1 MIPSKNNPALLSE
14 RSERS
19 LKTLNDFTDF
29 VSAMEINVTESTHF
43 KKDAIKIIN
52 CLKFIKINLAFIG
65 YAVENRS
72 DPQLYTY
79 ETDKAKGVI
88 RDFHNT
94 SIHLNSYHT
103 KEDVQS
109 ALENLVQQFENA
121 IEAMQALGKL
131 ELFARQLQF
140 DRDIGCIEART
151 AKALLFAAVC
161 MSSPSHSLD
170 QLMAQCLFMPE
181 DDETEILKKAN
192 AFFKPFIGQVCIWK
206 NKDYIIDEVL
216 IKQYLTEAFGIKLP
230 SKEFETIKN
239 LFENFTFLEKITWL
253 KGSLPIKSFEV
264 CTLLLEEIE
273 KINKIESSKLNV
285 IEKLGFFWEHFIVS
299 FDKFRDSFVLPLFV
313 TITAIAGIALI
324 TIGLIFL
331 PGLVLGLSILCL
343 TLCLTLTCIREGNLI
358 ENFLISGFFFS
369 CPLLLSAILM
379 VMAAGVI
386 VSAVIS
392 LVTFISN
399 KRLESLVPNQE
410 LLFTQCIDDYFEGKG
425 NILSGKLIHL
435 FEDHVGKKSELTEK
449 ETAVLRAIEIKE
461 ENFYFTKMN
470 AHEIWQ
476 KGVKSWNHYR
486 YLRENNDLVTQVVLM
501 DLLSINRLF
510 QGSTSPFYENGILQ
524 QIANYPNAF
533 KEIDN
538 SVSNNKVLA
547 KVIKPKD
554 YPLFIKQLENLNY
567 RAHLRKPIA
576 NPTHKFVHL
585 SGEIVTYIKKKCP
598 NKEYTH
604 TKKTS
609 TTLLSSLNNTL
620 LFGERHNIASNLV
633 GFLFDQEKCKIKA
646 RLTQDSGTYNHG
658 WIGNKPTVLN
668 YQTYMRGRN
677 EIDEEAFIIKIQETD
692 QTNEVLAQLNKDALL
707 AIVIGQDTDETRN
720 LAITRQNEIKE
731 KFSIVLPI
739 IFYSSSEKSI
749 KLYEWKEILY
759 EKYFLERKKQNLL
772 KLHQDCLAKHWNLG
786 FFSRTRI
793 AEKRVPKAVCF
804 LNDKI
809 DELKSYKQ
817 NDYYRWARAALDV
830 KDEFNRKSK
839 QNTFFR
845 FLCRRSQD
853 TVAFYQNAYTQQG

>member
-1 MIPSKNNPALLSE
+1 
-14 RSERS
+14 
-19 LKTLNDFTDF
+19 
-29 VSAMEINVTESTHF
+29 
-43 KKDAIKIIN
+43 
-52 CLKFIKINLAFIG
+52 
-65 YAVENRS
+65 
-72 DPQLYTY
+72 
-79 ETDKAKGVI
+79 
-88 RDFHNT
+88 
-94 SIHLNSYHT
+94 
-103 KEDVQS
+103 
-109 ALENLVQQFENA
+109 
-121 IEAMQALGKL
+121 
-131 ELFARQLQF
+131 
-140 DRDIGCIEART
+140 
-151 AKALLFAAVC
+151 
-161 MSSPSHSLD
+161 
-170 QLMAQCLFMPE
+170 
-181 DDETEILKKAN
+181 
-192 AFFKPFIGQVCIWK
+192 
-206 NKDYIIDEVL
+206 
-216 IKQYLTEAFGIKLP
+216 
-230 SKEFETIKN
+230 
-239 LFENFTFLEKITWL
+239 
-253 KGSLPIKSFEV
+253 
-264 CTLLLEEIE
+264 
-273 KINKIESSKLNV
+273 
-285 IEKLGFFWEHFIVS
+285 
-299 FDKFRDSFVLPLFV
+299 
-313 TITAIAGIALI
+313 
-324 TIGLIFL
+324 
-331 PGLVLGLSILCL
+331 
-343 TLCLTLTCIREGNLI
+343 
-358 ENFLISGFFFS
+358 
-369 CPLLLSAILM
+369 M

-461 ENFYFTKMN
+461 ENFYFTKIN

-501 DLLSINRLF
+501 DLLPINRLF

-692 QTNEVLAQLNKDALL
+692 QT
-707 AIVIGQDTDETRN
+707 
-720 LAITRQNEIKE
+720 
-731 KFSIVLPI
+731 KF
-739 IFYSSSEKSI
+739 
-749 KLYEWKEILY
+749 
-759 EKYFLERKKQNLL
+759 
-772 KLHQDCLAKHWNLG
+772 
-786 FFSRTRI
+786 
-793 AEKRVPKAVCF
+793 
-804 LNDKI
+804 
-809 DELKSYKQ
+809 
-817 NDYYRWARAALDV
+817 
-830 KDEFNRKSK
+830 
-839 QNTFFR
+839 
-845 FLCRRSQD
+845 
-853 TVAFYQNAYTQQG
+853 